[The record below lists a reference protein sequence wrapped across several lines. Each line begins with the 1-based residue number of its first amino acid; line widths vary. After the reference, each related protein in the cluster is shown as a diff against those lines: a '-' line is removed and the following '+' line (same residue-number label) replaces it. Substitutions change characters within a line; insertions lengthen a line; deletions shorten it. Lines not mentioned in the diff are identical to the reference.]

1 MAGECNLDQKVVDSF
16 IAQNR
21 KEGLRVFVAGGHR
34 GGNDPV
40 YENEAYNLGRQIIKM
55 DFRLDF
61 GLSNSGIMGAVARG
75 VLDGWNKKQCK
86 IEGLPIQ
93 AVTTQAYYDLY
104 PQDDELVKQIENVI
118 LAKTLEE
125 RKQKLLEADFVVF
138 APGGV
143 GTLDELRCH
152 AGWPASGQAF
162 YYV

>member
-75 VLDGWNKKQCK
+75 VLDGLNKKKCK
-86 IEGLPIQ
+86 KE
-93 AVTTQAYYDLY
+93 
-104 PQDDELVKQIENVI
+104 
-118 LAKTLEE
+118 
-125 RKQKLLEADFVVF
+125 
-138 APGGV
+138 
-143 GTLDELRCH
+143 
-152 AGWPASGQAF
+152 
-162 YYV
+162 